1 MREQRRGS
9 GVGRTLAAFGIGA
22 AAGSVLALLY
32 APASGQV
39 TRKRIATR
47 FRTLRRKAEQLKDT
61 ATERIGDART
71 WVMQRIHSTNGND
84 RRVRHHAA
92 VHHN

>member
-1 MREQRRGS
+1 MREQRRGN
-9 GVGRTLAAFGIGA
+9 GLGRTLAAFGIGA

-71 WVMQRIHSTNGND
+71 WVMQRIHTTNGNG